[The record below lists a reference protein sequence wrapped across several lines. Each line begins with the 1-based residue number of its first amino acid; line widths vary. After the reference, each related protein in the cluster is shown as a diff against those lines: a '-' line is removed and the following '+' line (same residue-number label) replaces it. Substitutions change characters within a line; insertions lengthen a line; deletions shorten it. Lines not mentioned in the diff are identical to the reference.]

1 MVAGVVLVVGFALA
15 FATVSV
21 RLGGSR
27 QVLVAARG
35 VPAGHRLVAGDLR
48 SVQLSGPGAAGWLPA
63 TAQASVLGRT
73 TAVPL
78 VGGAPLTTAELGS
91 ASALSAGTDV
101 VAVALKAGQYPPA
114 LAPGDRVG
122 VVATGPPTDGS
133 QATRA
138 AAGSSAPPVAAT
150 VTGVDAATAST
161 GGVTVVSLQVGDA
174 DAAALARLGAAGQV
188 ALVLRPP
195 GAGG

>member
-21 RLGGSR
+21 HLGGS
-27 QVLVAARG
+27 QQMLVTARS
-35 VPAGHRLVAGDLR
+35 VQAGHRLTAADLR

-63 TAQASVLGRT
+63 TAQANVLGRT

-78 VGGAPLTTAELGS
+78 VAGAPLTTAELGS

-101 VAVALKAGQYPPA
+101 VAVALKAGQYPPT
-114 LAPGDRVG
+114 LAPGDRVA
-122 VVATGPPTDGS
+122 VVATGPAAEASPTAGA
-133 QATRA
+133 ATS
-138 AAGSSAPPVAAT
+138 GSAPPVAAT
-150 VTGVDAATAST
+150 VTGVDTATAST
-161 GGVTVVSLQVGDA
+161 GGVTVVSLQVSDA
-174 DAAALARLGAAGQV
+174 DATGLARLGAAGQV